1 MSSHV
6 SSLQVVQSFLAT
18 LTQGS
23 SQDGRIVL
31 ETGLGPQKGRRRPA
45 AGLKYVV
52 LNAAV
57 HFKEVVEEARAV
69 VLIGGTLQPVAPLVS
84 QLFPDLPPARIDV
97 FACGHVIPPENLT
110 ALCLSKGP
118 TGVAFDFTHKSRGS
132 PQQMDELGRAL
143 LNVCTVTPG
152 GVVVFLPSYQYED
165 VGAGV
170 NLPSRPPLCLSVC
183 ALTVPVFPHPQNT
196 VLRRW
201 REANLLAK
209 LQAKKPIFNE
219 PKRAKDVDSVL
230 AAYAAA
236 IERTGGALLFC
247 VVGAKMSEG
256 INFANEM
263 ARCVV
268 MVGLPYP
275 DSRDPELQQK
285 LQYLDGLKTRAGA
298 VFGASSWR
306 CVFVRVLLHGSH
318 L

>member
-1 MSSHV
+1 MCVRACLTPSPPNHQHQHQYQYQQVQIHGAGSGNAKGGGGGDDAGDGQGGEYVSSHV

-57 HFKEVVEEARAV
+57 HFREVVEEARAV

-110 ALCLSKGP
+110 ALCLTKGP
-118 TGVAFDFTHKSRGS
+118 TGVEFDFTHKSRGA
-132 PQQMDELGRAL
+132 PAQMDELGRAL

-165 VGAGV
+165 VGAWAV
-170 NLPSRPPLCLSVC
+170 VCL
-183 ALTVPVFPHPQNT
+183 
-196 VLRRW
+196 
-201 REANLLAK
+201 
-209 LQAKKPIFNE
+209 
-219 PKRAKDVDSVL
+219 
-230 AAYAAA
+230 
-236 IERTGGALLFC
+236 G
-247 VVGAKMSEG
+247 
-256 INFANEM
+256 
-263 ARCVV
+263 V
-268 MVGLPYP
+268 MVG
-275 DSRDPELQQK
+275 
-285 LQYLDGLKTRAGA
+285 
-298 VFGASSWR
+298 
-306 CVFVRVLLHGSH
+306 
-318 L
+318 

>member
-1 MSSHV
+1 MWVWVYCLGAWLVCVCACLTPSPPSHQHQHQYQYQQVQIHGAGSGNAKGGGGGDDAGDGQGGEYVSSHV

-57 HFKEVVEEARAV
+57 HFREVVEEARAV

-110 ALCLSKGP
+110 ALCLTKGP
-118 TGVAFDFTHKSRGS
+118 TGVEFDFTHKSRGA
-132 PQQMDELGRAL
+132 PAQMDELGRAL

-165 VGAGV
+165 VGAWAV
-170 NLPSRPPLCLSVC
+170 VCL
-183 ALTVPVFPHPQNT
+183 
-196 VLRRW
+196 
-201 REANLLAK
+201 
-209 LQAKKPIFNE
+209 
-219 PKRAKDVDSVL
+219 
-230 AAYAAA
+230 
-236 IERTGGALLFC
+236 G
-247 VVGAKMSEG
+247 
-256 INFANEM
+256 
-263 ARCVV
+263 V
-268 MVGLPYP
+268 MVG
-275 DSRDPELQQK
+275 
-285 LQYLDGLKTRAGA
+285 
-298 VFGASSWR
+298 
-306 CVFVRVLLHGSH
+306 
-318 L
+318 